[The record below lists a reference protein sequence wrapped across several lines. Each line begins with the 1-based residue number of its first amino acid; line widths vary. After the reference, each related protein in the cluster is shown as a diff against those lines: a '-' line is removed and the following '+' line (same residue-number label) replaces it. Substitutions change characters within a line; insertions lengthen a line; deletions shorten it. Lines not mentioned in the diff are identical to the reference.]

1 MLEYLRDQ
9 SKSWVAY
16 IFIGLLIVSFGVWGI
31 ADFLGAA
38 PSNQIASVGSVNLA
52 PQDFSRQFQ
61 LEKRRFER
69 ANSIER
75 MSKAQIR
82 DNKLHET
89 ALRNLLDKTAIEE
102 QSRALGLTAN
112 DAMVM
117 DYFRGQR
124 GFLDAA
130 GNLDMNQLAAVAREN
145 DMTPAAMFAQIKGEM
160 IRQQLINTLVTGLD
174 LPQGMYAAL
183 NHVRRERRIV
193 EYLLLDPSGAGEIA
207 DPTPA
212 VLEAFYKENGKR
224 FERPETR
231 ALTLLRI
238 SAVEM
243 AKAETVTE
251 DDIKRVYDNRR
262 SVYVVKEKRRF
273 EQIRFKDEAA
283 AKDGADRLAKGE
295 AFEAVAALQG
305 MKPTEI
311 KIGEAFEGDPSIPAD
326 AFKSAANEATPPLKG
341 PFGWVILRATE
352 VTPGSV
358 KTLDEVRTEIRDAIA
373 LDKAKTKVIA
383 LSNTVED
390 TLGGG
395 ASLEEAAAKAGSGLK
410 TVKIPALTRDGK
422 GAGGEVVDGLPKD
435 EEFLGQIFLGDTLRE
450 TSMNSD
456 GEGGYY
462 IARIDEIVPAA
473 IPALA
478 TNREAAL
485 AAWRDKTL
493 HDRLQAQA
501 AALMAKAKAGQ
512 SLKALGDGLG
522 IAPVSAPGLARG
534 MKTELFSE
542 SMVEQVFAAKLGGYF
557 SGQVASGKSF
567 IVGRV
572 ERVDISNDAVEAQIT
587 PFYNESIRQSLAA
600 DVSNSFTQAA
610 RKIQGVREPDA
621 ARFKTL
627 VETN

>member
-38 PSNQIASVGSVNLA
+38 PSNQIASVGAVNLA

-61 LEKRRFER
+61 LEKRRYER
-69 ANSIER
+69 ANNIER
-75 MSKAQIR
+75 MTKAQIR
-82 DNKLHET
+82 DSNLHET
-89 ALRNLLDKTAIEE
+89 ALRNLLDKTAVEAEARSI
-102 QSRALGLTAN
+102 GLTAS
-112 DAMVM
+112 DEMVL
-117 DYFRGQR
+117 DYFRSQR
-124 GFLDAA
+124 AFQDTA
-130 GNLDMNQLAAVAREN
+130 GNLDMNRLAAVAREN
-145 DMTPAAMFAQIKGEM
+145 DMTPAALFATIKSEL
-160 IRQQLINTLVTGLD
+160 IRQQMLNTLTTGLD
-174 LPQGMYAAL
+174 LPQGMYGAL
-183 NHVRRERRIV
+183 NHIRRERRIV
-193 EYLLLDPSGAGEIA
+193 EYLLLDPGRAGEIA

-212 VLEAFYKENGKR
+212 VLEKFYKDNAKR
-224 FERPETR
+224 FEKPETR

-238 SAVEM
+238 SAQEM
-243 AKAETVTE
+243 AKAETVSE
-251 DDIKRVYDNRR
+251 DDIKRVYENRR

-283 AKDGADRLAKGE
+283 AKDGAARLAQGQT
-295 AFEAVAALQG
+295 FEAVAALQG
-305 MKPTEI
+305 MQTTSI

-326 AFKSAANEATPPLKG
+326 AFKSAANEATPPLNG

-358 KTLDEVRTEIRDAIA
+358 KTLDEVRNEIREAIA
-373 LDKAKTKVIA
+373 LEKAKTKVIA

-395 ASLEEAAAKAGSGLK
+395 ASLEEAAAKAGGGLK

-435 EEFLGQIFLGDTLRE
+435 EEFLGQIFQGDTLRE

-462 IARIDEIVPAA
+462 IARIDEIVPATV
-473 IPALA
+473 PPLA
-478 TNREAAL
+478 SNREAAL
-485 AAWRDKTL
+485 IAWRDQALRDK
-493 HDRLQAQA
+493 LQALA
-501 AALMAKAKAGQ
+501 VSLVDKAKAGQ

-522 IAPVSAPGLARG
+522 IAPLSAPGIARG
-534 MKTELFSE
+534 MRNELFSE
-542 SMVEQVFAAKLGGYF
+542 TMVEQVFATKLGGYF

-572 ERVDISNDAVEAQIT
+572 DRVDISNDAIEAQIT
-587 PFYNESIRQSLAA
+587 PYYNETIRQSVAA
-600 DVSNSFTQAA
+600 DVSNAFTKAA
-610 RKIQGVREPDA
+610 RDAQGVREPDP
-621 ARFKTL
+621 ARFKAL